1 MYSFPNLEPVH
12 FSLLLLDL
20 HIDFSGGRLNIQIWT
35 YQTTVPASWEICM
48 FTCITSLVIPLQMDI
63 YIASMLWI
71 LKIVLQWTLWCM
83 YLFELWFSLGIFK
96 GVYCWV
102 LLLLFFVFWGSS
114 ILFSIVGILIYIP
127 TNSVGE
133 FRIIHILF
141 SFHLYIF
148 WWWPFLL

>member
-114 ILFSIVGILIYIP
+114 ILFSIVGILICIP